1 MKKLFGIAVCVALVG
16 CMGLLAADKGPP
28 AKAVAPALQSN
39 EEKAGYCIGL
49 SIGKDLRSREIGPKG
64 LGIEALCQGIRDGLA
79 GKKSRLSND
88 EMRKVSIALGR
99 EMAKREQLR
108 AERAKL
114 QGQSNVAAGKAFL
127 AANKAK
133 PGVKTLPSGL
143 QYLVIKPGTGKKPTA
158 EDTVEVHYRGTLLD
172 GTEFDSSI
180 RRGQAAVFQLK
191 GVIPG
196 WREGVALMKEGAK
209 YKLFVPPDLAYGPR
223 GAGRL
228 IGPNATLIFEVELI
242 KVK

>member
-1 MKKLFGIAVCVALVG
+1 MKKLYGIAVCVALAG
-16 CMGLLAADKGPP
+16 CVVLLAADKAPP
-28 AKAVAPALQSN
+28 AKAVAPALQTA

-64 LGIEALCQGIRDGLA
+64 IGIEALCQGIRDGLA
-79 GKKSRLSND
+79 GTKSRLSNE
-88 EMRKVSIALGR
+88 EMRQVSIALGR
-99 EMAKREQLR
+99 ELQKREQMR

-114 QGQSNVAAGKAFL
+114 QGQDNLAAGKAFL
-127 AANKAK
+127 AANGAKA
-133 PGVKTLPSGL
+133 GVKTLPSGL
-143 QYLVIKPGTGKKPTA
+143 QYLVIKAGTGRRPMA

-209 YKLFVPPDLAYGPR
+209 HKLFVPPDLAYGQR
-223 GAGRL
+223 GAGEL
-228 IGPNATLIFEVELI
+228 IGPGATLIFEVELI